1 MKTLLPFANSQL
13 YSFFSSLFIASVC
26 LFSNP
31 LKAQNDPLL
40 THFMYYEQVYNP
52 AHAGNAKTIDVG
64 VVAREQWVGF
74 DDAPSQQVVN
84 AYGYIPKIK
93 GGVGLVLVN
102 DRLGAERNVNAKLS
116 YAYRQRVGNDAFLSG
131 GISIGI
137 INRAVKGGELIFQD
151 SGDQSAVN
159 NFDNKLKQDIGLGIE
174 FSGHNIIAGFS
185 ITHLDQSKD
194 NATLFKVPR
203 HYYGYAKYNWQA
215 TDQIEIQPALFLRS
229 SIFITQADVAVNATF
244 NQRIT
249 TGLIYRS
256 SDDAGMLLG
265 VHFSK
270 FFVSYTFDFDF
281 GELSKNQSGSH
292 ELSIIAKFGGIKDK
306 RNFYKSP
313 RYFN

>member
-1 MKTLLPFANSQL
+1 MSLKIFSMNTSWSIVAKSFCLILLFPL
-13 YSFFSSLFIASVC
+13 GLF
-26 LFSNP
+26 
-31 LKAQNDPLL
+31 AQNDPLL

-52 AHAGNAKTIDVG
+52 AHAGNAITIDVG
-64 VVAREQWVGF
+64 IVGREQWTGF
-74 DDAPSQQVVN
+74 DDAPSQQVLN

-93 GGVGLVLVN
+93 GGLGLVLIN
-102 DRLGAERNVNAKLS
+102 DRLGAERNVNAKIS
-116 YAYRQRVGNDAFLSG
+116 YAYRQRVGDNAFLSG
-131 GISIGI
+131 GLSVGI

-159 NFDNKLKQDIGLGIE
+159 NFDNKLKQDIGLGLE
-174 FSGHNIIAGFS
+174 FSGYNFIAGLS

-203 HYYGYAKYNWQA
+203 HYYAYAKYNWQA
-215 TDQIEIQPALFLRS
+215 TEQVVIQPALFVRS
-229 SIFITQADVAVNATF
+229 SVFITQADVAVTATF
-244 NQRIT
+244 NKRIT

-281 GELSKNQSGSH
+281 GTLSKNQSGSH

-306 RNFYKSP
+306 RNFYRSP